1 MPIGVLAACLTPVSI
16 FGGKLFS
23 TQLIFERDLATDGD
37 ALRPM
42 YDEMCVDAAEWATLD
57 STDDDA
63 VRDFMVA
70 YAYTEQSDAADIR
83 RDELANFHEWSVPT
97 LKWMASSEPRFA
109 DWRTDQIALMR
120 AMVGQESMAAYVIDD
135 LLPVDI
141 LLALLAIGSAFSL
154 VNRQGAGAPIA
165 RAPSDKVDDSQSP
178 RRAA

>member
-1 MPIGVLAACLTPVSI
+1 
-16 FGGKLFS
+16 
-23 TQLIFERDLATDGD
+23 
-37 ALRPM
+37 
-42 YDEMCVDAAEWATLD
+42 
-57 STDDDA
+57 
-63 VRDFMVA
+63 
-70 YAYTEQSDAADIR
+70 
-83 RDELANFHEWSVPT
+83 VPT